1 MSGATS
7 GALGASGDEGAAQAK
22 GKGGMQRALDLI
34 ERVGN
39 KVPHPVLMF
48 LYLIVG
54 VILLSAILA
63 LFGVSVTE
71 QIAHPVPYPVE
82 HNYYEDTTEVQ
93 SQVPAQGNEYSNV
106 DFVITTETIP
116 VKSLLTIE
124 GIRFIF
130 TSFVANFQNFGVI
143 AVVFIAMMGAGVAEG
158 AGLLNTLIRKLV
170 EVAPRRIITF
180 LIILVGGL
188 SSIATDAGYLIL
200 IPLAASAFIGLKRNP
215 LAGLAAGFASVGAAF
230 GVNLI
235 IQPTDAMI
243 TEIANE
249 AIGLTGGQPITVANN
264 FYFSAVSLLMLC
276 VVATFITERMIE
288 PRLGAYDASL
298 ASAEAGVEQQDAERT
313 PEAVAAESRG
323 LRFALFGAL
332 AVLVIV
338 LLATLPPG
346 APLRDPKTGNIIGA
360 TPFMDSLLI
369 IIVLFFIAAGLGY
382 GIGAKTYT
390 SANDV
395 IAAITKTFASLGGLV
410 LMLLMVAQFIAYFNY
425 SNMPTVAAVGLADL
439 LERAAVP
446 PLLLLVGF
454 ILVIVLL
461 DFIIPGVIPKW
472 AIFAPVFIP
481 IFLRL
486 GIGGQTVL
494 AAYRVGDSPP
504 NVLTPLMVY
513 FPFIVTLAQR
523 YKRDAGVGTIISLLL
538 PYAAIMLIAWILLFV
553 IWFALGIPLGPGYPI
568 RG

>member
-1 MSGATS
+1 V
-7 GALGASGDEGAAQAK
+7 Q
-22 GKGGMQRALDLI
+22 
-34 ERVGN
+34 
-39 KVPHPVLMF
+39 
-48 LYLIVG
+48 
-54 VILLSAILA
+54 
-63 LFGVSVTE
+63 
-71 QIAHPVPYPVE
+71 

-106 DFVITTETIP
+106 KFEIHEQTIP
-116 VKSLLTIE
+116 VRSLLTIE

-158 AGLLNTLIRKLV
+158 SGLLNVLIHRLV
-170 EVAPRRIITF
+170 AVAPRRLITF

-188 SSIATDAGYLIL
+188 ASLATDAGYLIL
-200 IPLAASAFIGLKRNP
+200 IPLAASVFFSLRRNP
-215 LAGLAAGFASVGAAF
+215 LAGLAAGFAGVGVTF

-249 AIGLTGGQPITVANN
+249 AITLTGSRPISVVNN
-264 FYFSAVSLLMLC
+264 FYFSAVSLIMLC
-276 VVATFITERMIE
+276 VVATFITERMVE
-288 PRLGAYDASL
+288 PRLGAYDFTSTEAI
-298 ASAEAGVEQQDAERT
+298 AVGAAEAAGGQQGNGGEGDA
-313 PEAVAAESRG
+313 AAAEARG
-323 LRFALFGAL
+323 LRFALVGIL

-346 APLRDPKTGNIIGA
+346 APLRDPQTGDIIGA
-360 TPFMDSLLI
+360 TPFMDSLLF
-369 IIVLFFIAAGLGY
+369 IIVLFFLAAGIGY
-382 GIGAKTYT
+382 GFGARTFT

-395 IAAITKTFASLGGLV
+395 IAAITKTFSSLGGLV

-425 SNMPTVAAVGLADL
+425 SNMPQVTAVALADL

-446 PLLLLVGF
+446 PLLLLIGF
-454 ILVIVLL
+454 VLVIFLL
-461 DFIIPGVIPKW
+461 TFIIPGIVPKW

-486 GIGGQTVL
+486 GVGPQTVL
-494 AAYRVGDSPP
+494 AAYRIGDSPP

-523 YKRDAGVGTIISLLL
+523 YRKDSGLGTIISMTL
-538 PYAAIMLIAWILLFV
+538 PYALIMLVVWILLFAL
-553 IWFALGIPLGPGYPI
+553 WFAFGIPLGPGYPV